1 MRRNLLAAAAIGT
14 LLAAPAFAADLA
26 VPHIYT
32 KAPPVAVDPGYNW
45 SGFYAGLNIGYG
57 WGRSAATTDFIDGGG
72 ALLSSSAGTFN
83 LNGVTGG
90 GQIGYNW
97 QRGMFVAGIEADF
110 QGGGQKGRFG
120 ALCAAAPDGLQDGIC
135 TPGHRGDNTFDP
147 ALPVTFDLTQK
158 LDWFGTVRGRLGV
171 AVTPRVLL
179 YGTGGLAYGHI
190 TTSGSVS
197 AINVGGFP
205 GADGGTFTPVAAS
218 FASSTTKV
226 GWTAGSRRRR
236 RLCRQL
242 ERAARIS
249 LCRSRNGV
257 GLADDTRARA
267 QWCAA
272 GRRLSLARHGQRPAF
287 RRELSLRRH
296 LSVSL
301 TQDEKSPA

>member
-1 MRRNLLAAAAIGT
+1 MRRNLLAAVAIGT

-110 QGGGQKGRFG
+110 QGSGQKGRFG
-120 ALCAAAPDGLQDGIC
+120 ALCAGAPDGLQDGIC

-205 GADGGTFTPVAAS
+205 GADGGTFTPVAGS

-226 GWTAGSRRRR
+226 GWTAGAGVEGGFADNWSA
-236 RLCRQL
+236 RLEYL
-242 ERAARIS
+242 YVDLGTVS
-249 LCRSRNGV
+249 G
-257 GLADDTRARA
+257 
-267 QWCAA
+267 
-272 GRRLSLARHGQRPAF
+272 
-287 RRELSLRRH
+287 
-296 LSVSL
+296 SL
-301 TQDEKSPA
+301 TTPVLALSGAPLVVGYRSHVTDNILRFGVNYRFSGT

>member
-26 VPHIYT
+26 VPHIST

-179 YGTGGLAYGHI
+179 YGTGGLAYGHV

-226 GWTAGSRRRR
+226 GWTAGAGVEGGFADNWSA
-236 RLCRQL
+236 RLEYL
-242 ERAARIS
+242 YVDLGTVS
-249 LCRSRNGV
+249 G
-257 GLADDTRARA
+257 
-267 QWCAA
+267 
-272 GRRLSLARHGQRPAF
+272 
-287 RRELSLRRH
+287 
-296 LSVSL
+296 SL
-301 TQDEKSPA
+301 TTPVLALSGAPLVVGYRSHVTDNVLRFGVNYRFGGT